1 MSIEKVLTVRTF
13 SILRFP
19 HRYLSSHSDTQVPT
33 SEYRKVRTFS
43 ILSYGHHKFP
53 HLERCG
59 NLSDTQ
65 VTTSIPKPPSDT
77 KVPTFSKI
85 PTFYDTMWELFG
97 STLGL
102 KSYLKKKYSIQKSIV
117 KKKIWLTIY
126 NTKILDLKYL
136 GDNCRTCVLGAFN
149 VFYH

>member
-1 MSIEKVLTVRTF
+1 
-13 SILRFP
+13 
-19 HRYLSSHSDTQVPT
+19 
-33 SEYRKVRTFS
+33 
-43 ILSYGHHKFP
+43 
-53 HLERCG
+53 
-59 NLSDTQ
+59 
-65 VTTSIPKPPSDT
+65 
-77 KVPTFSKI
+77 
-85 PTFYDTMWELFG
+85 MWELFG

-136 GDNCRTCVLGAFN
+136 GDNWRTCVLGAFN

>member
-1 MSIEKVLTVRTF
+1 MSIGIILTVRTF
-13 SILRFP
+13 PIPKFP
-19 HRYLSSHSDTQVPT
+19 QRYSSSHSDTQVPT
-33 SEYRKVRTFS
+33 SEYRKGF
-43 ILSYGHHKFP
+43 HC
-53 HLERCG
+53 E
-59 NLSDTQ
+59 NLLNTQLWTPTDTQ
-65 VTTSIPKPPSDT
+65 VL
-77 KVPTFSKI
+77 TFSKI
-85 PTFYDTMWELFG
+85 PTFENTMWELFG

-136 GDNCRTCVLGAFN
+136 GDNWRTCVLGAFN